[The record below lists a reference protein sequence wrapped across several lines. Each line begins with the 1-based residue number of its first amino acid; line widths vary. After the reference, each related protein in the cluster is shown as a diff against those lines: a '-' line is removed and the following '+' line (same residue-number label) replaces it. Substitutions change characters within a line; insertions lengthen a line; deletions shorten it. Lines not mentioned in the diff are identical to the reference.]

1 MFTCSNRGK
10 MDRCAMPERH
20 KVSPDDVQ
28 RDMNVGTMDALLTV
42 RLGASGLP
50 ERELLWRH
58 PQSLRRNFSNG
69 TA

>member
-10 MDRCAMPERH
+10 MELCDMPERRNGSTDR
-20 KVSPDDVQ
+20 VRNNLNID
-28 RDMNVGTMDALLTV
+28 TMDALLTV
-42 RLGASGLP
+42 RSGASGLP
-50 ERELLWRH
+50 ERELLWRQ